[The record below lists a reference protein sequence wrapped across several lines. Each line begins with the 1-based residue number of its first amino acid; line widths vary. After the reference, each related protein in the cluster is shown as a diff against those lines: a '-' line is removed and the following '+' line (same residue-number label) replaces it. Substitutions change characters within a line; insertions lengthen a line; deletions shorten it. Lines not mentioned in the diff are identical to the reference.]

1 MLGTIVNSAAI
12 IIGTFLGILLKT
24 GIPDKIKHTIMQGIG
39 LSVMLIGLSMAM
51 KTQNVIIVILSL
63 VIGGIIGEVF
73 AIEDRLK
80 NAGEWLE
87 ERVGQNQGDF
97 TRGFVTTSLI
107 FCVGAM
113 AIMGALESGL
123 TGNHT
128 TLFAKSALDGI
139 TSIVFA
145 SSMGIGVA
153 FSALPVFIYQGL
165 ITLTAASMK
174 VFLTD
179 AIIRE
184 ITATGGVLILGIG
197 LNILEITKIKVGNM
211 LPAIIGAVFLT
222 VLMARFPF

>member
-63 VIGGIIGEVF
+63 AIGGIIGEVF

>member
-12 IIGTFLGILLKT
+12 IVGTFLGILLKT

-184 ITATGGVLILGIG
+184 MTATGGVLILGIG

>member
-12 IIGTFLGILLKT
+12 IVGTFLGILLKT

-63 VIGGIIGEVF
+63 AIGGIIGEVF

>member
-12 IIGTFLGILLKT
+12 IVGTFLGILLKT
-24 GIPDKIKHTIMQGIG
+24 GIPYKIKHTIMQGIG

-184 ITATGGVLILGIG
+184 MTATGGVLILGIG

>member
-12 IIGTFLGILLKT
+12 IVGTFLGILLKT

-73 AIEDRLK
+73 AIENRLK

-184 ITATGGVLILGIG
+184 MTATGGVLILGIG

>member
-12 IIGTFLGILLKT
+12 IVGTFLGILLKT

-51 KTQNVIIVILSL
+51 KTQNAIIVILSL

-184 ITATGGVLILGIG
+184 MTATGGVLILGIG

-211 LPAIIGAVFLT
+211 LPAIIGAIFLT

>member
-12 IIGTFLGILLKT
+12 IVGTFLGILLKT

-63 VIGGIIGEVF
+63 AIGGIIGEVF

-184 ITATGGVLILGIG
+184 MTATGGVLILGIG

>member
-12 IIGTFLGILLKT
+12 IVGTFLGILLKT
-24 GIPDKIKHTIMQGIG
+24 GIPDRIKHTIMQGIG
-39 LSVMLIGLSMAM
+39 LSVVLIGLSMAM
-51 KTQNVIIVILSL
+51 KTQNAIIVILSM

-73 AIEDRLK
+73 GIEDRLK
-80 NAGEWLE
+80 NTGKWLE

-97 TRGFVTTSLI
+97 TKGFVTTSLI

-184 ITATGGVLILGIG
+184 MTATGGVLILGIG

>member
-12 IIGTFLGILLKT
+12 IVGTFLGILLKT
-24 GIPDKIKHTIMQGIG
+24 GIPDRIKHTIMQGIG
-39 LSVMLIGLSMAM
+39 LSVVLIGLSMAM
-51 KTQNVIIVILSL
+51 KTQNAIIVILSM

-73 AIEDRLK
+73 GIEDRLK
-80 NAGEWLE
+80 NTGKWLE

-97 TRGFVTTSLI
+97 TKGFVTTSLI

-145 SSMGIGVA
+145 SSMGMGVA

-184 ITATGGVLILGIG
+184 MTATGGVLILGIG

-222 VLMARFPF
+222 ALMARFPF